1 MIFLIRGA
9 TPVTMLTSTSCR
21 ARTTLALKGLI
32 FIVLLLY
39 TMSARNWKNH
49 LSKKKLSTET
59 YALMMTCV
67 AQRGTMF
74 SPRISMLSEM
84 THKNSGVMT
93 FNA

>member
-1 MIFLIRGA
+1 
-9 TPVTMLTSTSCR
+9 
-21 ARTTLALKGLI
+21 
-32 FIVLLLY
+32 
-39 TMSARNWKNH
+39 MSARNWKNH